1 MLSEHNDTYRYM
13 CLKWTREHACVLQ
26 KHTMPSFHSGHW
38 AERLSKLCSLVLIL
52 IAVLTSLMSHWM
64 DLAAL
69 LRMEHVIGTLGT
81 VRERRGEEGEE
92 RLKRGACWQGLWC
105 HCTAR
110 RKLGGGRGVV
120 YTLKL
125 TRRSSPVRHLRNEG
139 RKTPSWMYVNAPA
152 SVFVKTIKSENTHMF
167 APRVSKICFLIKMQA
182 STNTHMLLILIGC
195 EPSPHELPVIFHLQ
209 LAIHHP
215 SSLSRVS
222 IFSATTSGG

>member
-1 MLSEHNDTYRYM
+1 
-13 CLKWTREHACVLQ
+13 
-26 KHTMPSFHSGHW
+26 
-38 AERLSKLCSLVLIL
+38 
-52 IAVLTSLMSHWM
+52 MSHWM

-69 LRMEHVIGTLGT
+69 LRMEHFIGTLGT

>member
-1 MLSEHNDTYRYM
+1 M

-52 IAVLTSLMSHWM
+52 IAVLTHLFNVTLNGSCSTFK
-64 DLAAL
+64 D
-69 LRMEHVIGTLGT
+69 GTCYWNI
-81 VRERRGEEGEE
+81 RDCERKKGEEGEE

-222 IFSATTSGG
+222 NFSATTSGG

>member
-1 MLSEHNDTYRYM
+1 
-13 CLKWTREHACVLQ
+13 
-26 KHTMPSFHSGHW
+26 
-38 AERLSKLCSLVLIL
+38 
-52 IAVLTSLMSHWM
+52 MSHWL

-125 TRRSSPVRHLRNEG
+125 TRRSSPVRHWRNGG
-139 RKTPSWMYVNAPA
+139 RKAPSWTYVNAPA
-152 SVFVKTIKSENTHMF
+152 SVFVETINSRNTHMF
-167 APRVSKICFLIKMQA
+167 APRVSKMCFLIKMQA
-182 STNTHMLLILIGC
+182 STNTHAAHFDQMWGVTAWAA
-195 EPSPHELPVIFHLQ
+195 SHLSSS
-209 LAIHHP
+209 ISHP
-215 SSLSRVS
+215 SSFISVSCLHFFPPPPLEDNFVPNPGTRTCASAAFLGRKKKTKKNRLLSFIPAIRRS
-222 IFSATTSGG
+222 WGKDQKMLM

>member
-1 MLSEHNDTYRYM
+1 M

>member
-1 MLSEHNDTYRYM
+1 M

-139 RKTPSWMYVNAPA
+139 RKTPEWMYVNAPA